1 MEVIN
6 QLITGGPPGR
16 PHMTIPFGM
25 NSASYLVTIKLSTTE
40 DWLSLCTFHHL
51 VECVEFHTY
60 IYIYIHIYIYTYT
73 HCIYGI
79 YDNTYMFHVKLGAM
93 MIAIAHSWEGWGDDA
108 TTDLSRLLPRQPQ
121 FELQL
126 MDSERLKWGSCWS
139 GENMFF
145 NPSKWRFIVDLC
157 WRIQVG

>member
-1 MEVIN
+1 
-6 QLITGGPPGR
+6 
-16 PHMTIPFGM
+16 MTIPFGM
-25 NSASYLVTIKLSTTE
+25 NSASYLVTIKLSTTFNNRILAIPLHISSPCWMCGE
-40 DWLSLCTFHHL
+40 PMSSYI
-51 VECVEFHTY
+51 FHTY
-60 IYIYIHIYIYTYT
+60 IHLYTYIYT

-93 MIAIAHSWEGWGDDA
+93 MIAIAHSWEGWRDDA

-139 GENMFF
+139 GENMFY

-157 WRIQVG
+157 WRIQAG